1 LISPSSP
8 ATRNASSWTP
18 TATSDFEPTGSTST
32 GSNAR
37 SSPTGATWEPVRG
50 RDAEQVRGVSPRK
63 DRRVAGGL
71 AGDHVERADLVGR
84 QRHPDDAAL
93 GGDVR
98 VGAAR
103 RPGVHALL
111 LDRDVVFGGC
121 HYRAFGRG
129 SHKPRAAR
137 RRGEPARQ
145 FTPSDAH

>member
-1 LISPSSP
+1 VDADGDKRFRADRVDVDGLEREVV
-8 ATRNASSWTP
+8 ADGR
-18 TATSDFEPTGSTST
+18 DL
-32 GSNAR
+32 
-37 SSPTGATWEPVRG
+37 EPVRG

-129 SHKPRAAR
+129 PISPAR
-137 RRGEPARQ
+137 RVGGGEPARQ